1 MRVMSAGDGF
11 RYLLKTVVAG
21 DGNRDLTTPLT
32 RYYQEKGTPPGFWV
46 GSGVHGLGNG
56 GLEPGGVVAESHLQL
71 LLGLGCDPVTGEPL
85 GKDWP
90 KFKTSAQRIEA
101 RIRKLPDELSVAQGA
116 EAITDIENEENARGR
131 RRAVAGFDYTFSV
144 PKSVSTLWA
153 VADGGTQA
161 LIVQAHHS
169 AIAEV
174 IDLMERD
181 VAMTRIGADAGD
193 GSVAQV
199 EVLGVIATAY
209 DHYDSRSSD
218 PQLHT
223 HVVVANKVQ
232 GAHDGKWRTLDGRP
246 MHAAVVA
253 LSEHYNAVLADHLTR
268 DLGLGW
274 EMRERGKRRN
284 PAFEIAGVPDALIGE
299 FSSRSRDIEV
309 AANVLIA
316 EYVNKYGCRPSEKTI
331 LRLRAEATLRTRPEK
346 TVHSLADLT
355 TRWRARASTILD
367 EDSIAWAARI
377 IAGNGRALLLRADNL
392 PLDMLEQIG
401 RTVVDVVGAK
411 RSTWRRWNLHA
422 EASRQLMD
430 VRFASTT
437 DREAVLG
444 LIVDAAEHGSIRL
457 TPPELASSPIVF
469 QRGDGSSVF
478 RTKHGTLFS
487 STDLLAAEDRLLALA
502 HTSAGPTLNLA
513 TVEKDTGKPGSSGQ
527 VLSDDQAGVVAQIA
541 LSGRTVDILVG
552 PAGTGKTTTLGALRT
567 AWEAENGRGSVVGL
581 APSAAATQVLGD
593 DLGIPTENTA
603 KWIDA
608 HTHNGWALKAGQLM
622 IVDEASLAGT
632 FTLDT
637 LAAHASQV
645 RAKLLL
651 VGDWAQLSAVESGGA
666 FGMVARDL
674 DQAPELLDVRRFHND
689 WEKTASLGLRLGELS
704 VIDTYLEHDR
714 IVDGELQDMIDA
726 AYTAWQ
732 NDLAAG
738 KVSVMIAETV
748 ETVRALN
755 ERARLDRII
764 IGHVSDTGALNLQD
778 ETQASRGDLVITRKN
793 ERKLSTGKAW
803 VKNGDRWIITATHND
818 GSATVRRAGTRT
830 GGAVRLPTVY
840 VSENLELAYAVT
852 AHRAQGSTV
861 DTAHAVVHS
870 SQMTRETFYV
880 AMTRGRDSN
889 TCYVATDQAH
899 LEEHQHFPDSEVT
912 VKAVLAGVLRHE
924 GAEKSAHEAIT
935 TEHEVWGGIA
945 QLAAEYETIAA
956 VAQRDRWVALMG
968 RSGLDTEQVD
978 LVVELESFGPLVAEF
993 RRAEANHHNLD
1004 ALLPRLI
1011 TARGLGD
1018 ADDIGAVLR
1027 QRLQRATAA
1036 RTGSSRGRAAPRLI
1050 AGLIPEA
1057 NGEMTF
1063 DMRAALDE
1071 RAALIEQ
1078 RAITIAETATTAGE
1092 PWTTTLGKAP
1102 SDARQRQTWL
1112 KQVRVIAA
1120 YRDRYGVTDSA
1131 PLGQDGGGA
1140 NQRLDAKRAR
1150 AALQYAQRLGGV
1162 PRRPGPSALLI
1173 ARNNE
1178 RNRSFNTDSGTT
1190 KPIPPVASCQYLREG

>member
-21 DGNRDLTTPLT
+21 DGNRDLTAPLT
-32 RYYQEKGTPPGFWV
+32 RYYQEKGTPPGFWM
-46 GSGVHGLGNG
+46 GSGVHGLGHGELEAG
-56 GLEPGGVVAESHLQL
+56 GEVAESHLQL

-85 GKDWP
+85 GKAWS
-90 KFKTSAQRIEA
+90 KFKTAAQRIEV
-101 RIRKLPDELSVAQGA
+101 RIRQLPAELSVAQRA
-116 EAITDIENEENARGR
+116 EAITDIEAEENVRDR

-144 PKSVSTLWA
+144 PKSVSSLWA

-161 LIVQAHHS
+161 LIEQAHHS
-169 AIAEV
+169 AVAEV

-181 VAMTRIGADAGD
+181 VAMTRIGADAGG

-199 EVLGVIATAY
+199 EVLGVIAAAY
-209 DHYDSRSSD
+209 DHYDSRSAD

-253 LSEHYNAVLADHLTR
+253 LSEHFNAILADHLTR

-274 EMRERGKRRN
+274 EIRERGERRN
-284 PAFEIAGVPDALIGE
+284 PAFEINGVPDVLMGE
-299 FSSRSRDIEV
+299 FSSRSRDIET

-316 EYVNKYGCRPSEKTI
+316 EYVDKRGSRPSAKTI
-331 LRLRAEATLRTRPEK
+331 LRLRAEATLTTRPEK

-355 TRWRARASTILD
+355 IQWRDRANTILG
-367 EDSIAWAARI
+367 EDSTTWATHI
-377 IAGNGRALLLRADNL
+377 IAGRTRPSLLRADDL
-392 PLDMLEQIG
+392 PLDLLENLG

-444 LIVDAAEHGSIRL
+444 LIVDAAEHGSIRI
-457 TPPELASSPIVF
+457 TPPELARSPIVF

-478 RTKHGTLFS
+478 RPKHGTLFS
-487 STDLLAAEDRLLALA
+487 SAGLLAAEDRLLELA
-502 HTSAGPTLNLA
+502 HTSTGPKLNLA
-513 TVEKDTGKPGSSGQ
+513 TGEKVTSKSRTREQ
-527 VLSDDQAGVVAQIA
+527 VLSDDQAGAVVQIA
-541 LSGRTVDILVG
+541 VSGRTVDILVG

-567 AWEAENGRGSVVGL
+567 AWEDENGRGSVVGL
-581 APSAAATQVLGD
+581 APSAAAAQVLAD

-608 HTHNGWALKAGQLM
+608 HTHNGWALKTSQLM

-637 LAAHASQV
+637 LATYAAQV
-645 RAKLLL
+645 GAKLLL
-651 VGDWAQLSAVESGGA
+651 VGDWAQLSAVDSGGA
-666 FGMVARDL
+666 FGMIALDL
-674 DQAPELLDVRRFHND
+674 DQASELLDVRRLHNA
-689 WEKTASLGLRLGELS
+689 WEKAASLGLRLGELS
-704 VIDTYLEHDR
+704 VIDTYLEHGR
-714 IVDGELQDMIDA
+714 IVDGELHDMLDA
-726 AYTAWQ
+726 AYTAWRR
-732 NDLAAG
+732 DLAAG

-755 ERARLDRII
+755 ERARLDRVIT
-764 IGHVSDTGALNLQD
+764 GHVSATGAVDLHD
-778 ETQASRGDLVITRKN
+778 ETQAGRGDLVITRKN
-793 ERKLSTGKAW
+793 DRKLSTGKAW

-818 GSATVRRAGTRT
+818 GSVTVRRTGTRT
-830 GGAVRLPTVY
+830 GGAVRLPAVY
-840 VSENLELAYAVT
+840 VSEHLELAYAVT

-899 LEEHQHFPDSEVT
+899 LEEHQHIPDNEVT
-912 VKAVLAGVLRHE
+912 AKAVLAGVLRHE
-924 GAEKSAHEAIT
+924 GAEKSAHETIT
-935 TEHEVWGGIA
+935 AEHEAWAGIA
-945 QLAAEYETIAA
+945 QLAAEYETIA
-956 VAQRDRWVALMG
+956 VEAQHDRWVALMEH
-968 RSGLDTEQVD
+968 SGLDTKRVD
-978 LVVELESFGPLVAEF
+978 LVVDSESFGPLMAEL
-993 RRAEANHHNLD
+993 RRAEAHHHNLNT
-1004 ALLPRLI
+1004 LLPRLMA
-1011 TARGLGD
+1011 ARDLGD
-1018 ADDIGAVLR
+1018 ADDIGAVIR

-1036 RTGSSRGRAAPRLI
+1036 RTGSSRGRVAPCLI

-1057 NGEMTF
+1057 TGEMTS

-1071 RAALIEQ
+1071 RKALIEH
-1078 RAITIAETATTAGE
+1078 RAMTIAEAETTAGE
-1092 PWTTTLGKAP
+1092 PWTGTLGDAP
-1102 SDARQRQTWL
+1102 SIDGQRKAWL
-1112 KQVRVIAA
+1112 KQVRIIAA
-1120 YRDRYGVTDSA
+1120 YRDRYGIADLT
-1131 PLGQDGGGA
+1131 PLGQEGRGA
-1140 NQRLDAKRAR
+1140 NQRLDFEHAR
-1150 AALQYAQRLGGV
+1150 AALQIAQRLGGV
-1162 PRRPGPSALLI
+1162 SPVGTRRRPADR
-1173 ARNNE
+1173 AQQ
-1178 RNRSFNTDSGTT
+1178 RSQ
-1190 KPIPPVASCQYLREG
+1190 PQL

>member
-1 MRVMSAGDGF
+1 MRVMSAGNGF

-32 RYYQEKGTPPGFWV
+32 RYYREKGTPPGFWM
-46 GSGVHGLGNG
+46 GAGAHGLGHGELDAG
-56 GLEPGGVVAESHLQL
+56 GEVTESHLQL

-85 GKDWP
+85 GKAWS
-90 KFKTSAQRIEA
+90 KFKTAAQRIEV
-101 RIRKLPDELSVAQGA
+101 RIRQLPAELSGVQRA
-116 EAITDIENEENARGR
+116 EAITDIEAEENVRDR

-161 LIVQAHHS
+161 FILHAHHS
-169 AIAEV
+169 AVAEV

-181 VAMTRIGADAGD
+181 VAMTRIGSDAGG

-199 EVLGVIATAY
+199 DVLGVIATAY
-209 DHYDSRSSD
+209 DHYDSRSAD

-253 LSEHYNAVLADHLTR
+253 LSEHYNGILADHLTR

-274 EMRERGKRRN
+274 EIRERGERRN
-284 PAFEIAGVPDALIGE
+284 QALEISGVPDALMGE
-299 FSSRSRDIEV
+299 FSSRSRDIET

-316 EYVNKYGCRPSEKTI
+316 DYIDKHGGRPSVKTI
-331 LRLRAEATLRTRPEK
+331 LRLRAEATLTTRPEK

-355 TRWRARASTILD
+355 AQWRDRASTILG
-367 EDSIAWAARI
+367 EDSTTWATRI
-377 IAGNGRALLLRADNL
+377 IAGKTRPSLLRADDL
-392 PLDMLEQIG
+392 PLDVLEDMG
-401 RTVVDVVGAK
+401 RTVVHVVGAK

-444 LIVDAAEHGSIRL
+444 LIVDAAENGSIRL

-478 RTKHGTLFS
+478 RPKHSTLYS
-487 STDLLAAEDRLLALA
+487 SADLLVAEDRLLTLA
-502 HTSAGPTLNLA
+502 HSSTGPKINLA
-513 TVEKDTGKPGSSGQ
+513 TVEKATEKPGSSDH
-527 VLSDDQAGVVAQIA
+527 VLAADQADAVAQIA
-541 LSGRTVDILVG
+541 VSGRTVDILVG
-552 PAGTGKTTTLGALRT
+552 PAGTGKTTTLGALRK

-581 APSAAATQVLGD
+581 APSAAAAQVLAD

-608 HTHNGWALKAGQLM
+608 YTHNGWILKAGQLM

-632 FTLDT
+632 FTLDI
-637 LAAHASQV
+637 LASHASQV
-645 RAKLLL
+645 GAKLLL

-666 FGMVARDL
+666 FGLIARDL
-674 DQAPELLDVRRFHND
+674 DRAPELLDVRRFRNE
-689 WEKTASLGLRLGELS
+689 WEKKASLGLRLGELS
-704 VIDTYLEHDR
+704 VIDTYLEHGR
-714 IVDGELQDMIDA
+714 IIDGDLQDMLDA
-726 AYTAWQ
+726 AYIAWQ
-732 NDLAAG
+732 RDLAAG

-764 IGHVSDTGALNLQD
+764 AGYVSPTAAVDLHD
-778 ETQASRGDLVITRKN
+778 ETQAGRGDLVITRKN

-803 VKNGDRWIITATHND
+803 VKNGDRWIITATHDD
-818 GSATVRRAGTRT
+818 GSVTVRRPGKRT
-830 GGAVRLPTVY
+830 GGAVQIPAVY
-840 VSENLELAYAVT
+840 VSEHLELAYAVT

-870 SQMTRETFYV
+870 SQMTRETLYV

-899 LEEHQHFPDSEVT
+899 LEEHQHIPDNEVT
-912 VKAVLAGVLRHE
+912 VNTVLAGVLQHE

-935 TEHEVWGGIA
+935 TEHEAWGGIA

-956 VAQRDRWVALMG
+956 AAQRERWVTLMEH
-968 RSGLDTEQVD
+968 SGLDTKQVA
-978 LVVELESFGPLVAEF
+978 LVAESESFGPLVAEL

-1004 ALLPRLI
+1004 AVLPRLI

-1027 QRLQRATAA
+1027 QRIQHATTT

-1057 NGEMTF
+1057 NGEMTSE
-1063 DMRAALDE
+1063 MRAALDE
-1071 RAALIEQ
+1071 RKALIEH
-1078 RAITIAETATTAGE
+1078 RAMTIAEAATSAGE
-1092 PWTTTLGKAP
+1092 PWTETLGDAP
-1102 SDARQRQTWL
+1102 PDEGQRQAWF
-1112 KQVRVIAA
+1112 KQVRIVSA
-1120 YRDRYGVTDSA
+1120 YRDRYGISGVA
-1131 PLGQDGGGA
+1131 ALGQERRDA
-1140 NQRLDAKRAR
+1140 NQRLDAECAR
-1150 AALQYAQRLGGV
+1150 AALQIAQRLGGASPV
-1162 PRRPGPSALLI
+1162 GATRRPADRAQQRTQPTL
-1173 ARNNE
+1173 
-1178 RNRSFNTDSGTT
+1178 
-1190 KPIPPVASCQYLREG
+1190 

>member
-1 MRVMSAGDGF
+1 MTVSMRVMSAGDGY

-32 RYYQEKGTPPGFWV
+32 RYYQEKGTPPGFWM
-46 GSGVHGLGNG
+46 GSGVHGLGHGELEAG
-56 GLEPGGVVAESHLQL
+56 GEVAESHLQL

-85 GKDWP
+85 GKAWS
-90 KFKTSAQRIEA
+90 KFKTAAERIEV
-101 RIRKLPDELSVAQGA
+101 RIRQVPAGLSVAQRA
-116 EAITDIENEENARGR
+116 EAITDIEAEENVRDR

-169 AIAEV
+169 AVAEV

-181 VAMTRIGADAGD
+181 VAMTRIGADAGG

-199 EVLGVIATAY
+199 DVLGVIATAY
-209 DHYDSRSSD
+209 DHYDSRSAD

-274 EMRERGKRRN
+274 EMRERGERRN
-284 PAFEIAGVPDALIGE
+284 PAFEIAGVPDVLIGE

-309 AANVLIA
+309 AADVLIA
-316 EYVNKYGCRPSEKTI
+316 EYVDKYGRRPSVKTI

-355 TRWRARASTILD
+355 NQWRARASTILD
-367 EDSIAWAARI
+367 EDSTTWAARI
-377 IAGNGRALLLRADNL
+377 IADSGRPLLRADDL
-392 PLDMLEQIG
+392 SLDVLEDIG
-401 RTVVDVVGAK
+401 ATVVGVVGAK

-430 VRFASTT
+430 VRFASTV
-437 DREAVLG
+437 DREAVMG

-469 QRGDGSSVF
+469 QRGDGSTVF

-487 STDLLAAEDRLLALA
+487 SADLLAAEDRLLELA
-502 HTSAGPTLNLA
+502 HTSTGPTLNFA
-513 TVEKDTGKPGSSGQ
+513 TVEKATGKPGSSGQ

-541 LSGRTVDILVG
+541 VSGRTVDILVG

-567 AWEAENGRGSVVGL
+567 AWEAENGGGSVVGL
-581 APSAAATQVLGD
+581 APSAAAAQVLGD

-608 HTHNGWALKAGQLM
+608 HTHNGWALNAGQLM

-637 LAAHASQV
+637 LASHASQV
-645 RAKLLL
+645 GAKLLL
-651 VGDWAQLSAVESGGA
+651 VGDWAQLSAVDSGGA
-666 FGMVARDL
+666 FGLVARDL

-689 WEKTASLGLRLGELS
+689 WEKTASLRLRLGDLS
-704 VIDTYLEHDR
+704 IIDTYLEHGR
-714 IVDGELQDMIDA
+714 VVDGELQDMIDA

-764 IGHVSDTGALNLQD
+764 AGHVSATAAVDLHD
-778 ETQASRGDLVITRKN
+778 ETQAGRGDLVITRKN
-793 ERKLSTGKAW
+793 DRKLSTGKAW
-803 VKNGDRWIITATHND
+803 VKNGDRWIVAATHDD
-818 GSATVRRAGTRT
+818 GSVTVRRAGKST
-830 GGAVRLPTVY
+830 GGAVGLPAAY
-840 VSENLELAYAVT
+840 VSEHLELAYAVT

-899 LEEHQHFPDSEVT
+899 LEEHQHLPDNEVT
-912 VKAVLAGVLRHE
+912 VNTFLAGVLRHE
-924 GAEKSAHEAIT
+924 GAEKSAHETIT
-935 TEHEVWGGIA
+935 LEHEVWGGIA
-945 QLAAEYETIAA
+945 QLAAEYEMIAA
-956 VAQRDRWVALMG
+956 VAQRDRWVALME
-968 RSGLDTEQVD
+968 RSGLDSEQVD
-978 LVVELESFGPLVAEF
+978 LVVESESFGPLVAEF

-1004 ALLPRLI
+1004 TLLPRLI
-1011 TARGLGD
+1011 TARDLGD
-1018 ADDIGAVLR
+1018 ADDVSAVLR
-1027 QRLQRATAA
+1027 QRLQRATAT

-1057 NGEMTF
+1057 SGEMTF

-1071 RAALIEQ
+1071 RKALIEQ
-1078 RAITIAETATTAGE
+1078 RAMTIAETATTASE

-1120 YRDRYGVTDSA
+1120 YRDRYGITDSA
-1131 PLGQDGGGA
+1131 PLGQDGGRA
-1140 NQRLDAKRAR
+1140 NQRLDAERAR
-1150 AALQYAQRLGGV
+1150 AALQNAQRLGGGS
-1162 PRRPGPSALLI
+1162 PA
-1173 ARNNE
+1173 A
-1178 RNRSFNTDSGTT
+1178 TT
-1190 KPIPPVASCQYLREG
+1190 KRPTDRAQQRTQPQL

>member
-21 DGNRDLTTPLT
+21 DGNRDLTTSLT
-32 RYYQEKGTPPGFWV
+32 RYYHEKGTPPGFWM

-56 GLEPGGVVAESHLQL
+56 ELEPGGAVAESHLQL

-85 GKDWP
+85 GKAWLN
-90 KFKTSAQRIEA
+90 FKTATERIDA
-101 RIRKLPDELSVAQGA
+101 RIGQLPAGLSVGQRA
-116 EAITDIENEENARGR
+116 EAITDIEAEENVRHR

-161 LIVQAHHS
+161 VIVQAHHS
-169 AIAEV
+169 AVAEV

-181 VAMTRIGADAGD
+181 VAMTRIGSDVGD

-199 EVLGVIATAY
+199 DVLGVIATAY
-209 DHYDSRSSD
+209 DHYDSRSAD

-223 HVVVANKVQ
+223 HVVVVNKVQ

-274 EMRERGKRRN
+274 EMRERGERRN
-284 PAFEIAGVPDALIGE
+284 PAFEIAGVPDVLMGE

-309 AANVLIA
+309 AADVLIA
-316 EYVNKYGCRPSEKTI
+316 EYVDKHGRRPSERTI
-331 LRLRAEATLRTRPEK
+331 LRLRAEATLTTRPQK
-346 TVHSLADLT
+346 SVHSLADLT
-355 TRWRARASTILD
+355 KQWRARASTVLG
-367 EDSIAWAARI
+367 EDSTTWAARI
-377 IAGNGRALLLRADNL
+377 IADSGRPLLLRADDL
-392 PLDMLEQIG
+392 SLDVLEEIG
-401 RTVVDVVGAK
+401 ATVVGVVGAK

-422 EASRQLMD
+422 EASRQLMG
-430 VRFASTT
+430 VRFASTV

-457 TPPELASSPIVF
+457 TPPELACSPIVF
-469 QRGDGSSVF
+469 RRGDGSSVF
-478 RTKHGTLFS
+478 RPKHGTLFS
-487 STDLLAAEDRLLALA
+487 SAGLLAAEDRLLELA
-502 HTSAGPTLNLA
+502 HSSAGPTLNLA
-513 TVEKDTGKPGSSGQ
+513 AVEKATGKRGSRGQ
-527 VLSDDQAGVVAQIA
+527 VLSDDQAGAVAQIA
-541 LSGRTVDILVG
+541 VSGRTVDILVG
-552 PAGTGKTTTLGALRT
+552 PAGTGKTTTLGSLRK

-581 APSAAATQVLGD
+581 APSAAAAQVLGD

-608 HTHNGWALKAGQLM
+608 HTRSGWALKAGQLM

-637 LAAHASQV
+637 LAAHAAQV
-645 RAKLLL
+645 GAKLLL

-666 FGMVARDL
+666 FGLIARDL
-674 DQAPELLDVRRFHND
+674 DHPPELLDVRRFRND
-689 WEKTASLGLRLGELS
+689 WEKESSLGLRLGDPS
-704 VIDTYLEHDR
+704 VIDSYLEHGR
-714 IVDGELQDMIDA
+714 VIDGGLQDMLDA
-726 AYTAWQ
+726 AYTAWRI
-732 NDLAAG
+732 DLAAG

-755 ERARLDRII
+755 ERARLDRMIA
-764 IGHVSDTGALNLQD
+764 GHVSATAAVDLHD
-778 ETQASRGDLVITRKN
+778 ETQAGRGDLVITRKN
-793 ERKLSTGKAW
+793 DRELGTGKAW
-803 VKNGDRWIITATHND
+803 VRNGDRWIITATHHD
-818 GSATVRRAGTRT
+818 GSVTVRRAGTRT
-830 GGAVRLPTVY
+830 GGAVRLPAVY
-840 VSENLELAYAVT
+840 VSEHLELAYAVT
-852 AHRAQGSTV
+852 AYRAQGSTV

-880 AMTRGRDSN
+880 AMTRGREAN

-899 LEEHQHFPDSEVT
+899 LEEHQHLPDNDIT
-912 VKAVLAGVLRHE
+912 VNTVLAGVLRHE

-935 TEHEVWGGIA
+935 AEHEVSGGIA

-956 VAQRDRWVALMG
+956 AAQHDRWVALIEH
-968 RSGLDTEQVD
+968 SGLDTEQVD
-978 LVVELESFGPLVAEF
+978 LVVESESFGPLMAEL
-993 RRAEANHHNLD
+993 RRADANHHNLD
-1004 ALLPRLI
+1004 TLLPGLI
-1011 TARGLGD
+1011 AARDLGD

-1027 QRLQRATAA
+1027 QRLQRASAT

-1057 NGEMTF
+1057 NGEMTS

-1071 RAALIEQ
+1071 RKALIEH
-1078 RAITIAETATTAGE
+1078 RAMIIAETETTAGE
-1092 PWTTTLGKAP
+1092 PWTATLG
-1102 SDARQRQTWL
+1102 DASSAAWQRQAWL
-1112 KQVRVIAA
+1112 KQVRIIAA
-1120 YRDRYGVTDSA
+1120 YRDRYGLTDST
-1131 PLGQDGGGA
+1131 PLGQAAGGA
-1140 NQRLDAKRAR
+1140 NQRLDSERAR
-1150 AALQYAQRLGGV
+1150 AALQNARRLGGV
-1162 PRRPGPSALLI
+1162 SPVA
-1173 ARNNE
+1173 
-1178 RNRSFNTDSGTT
+1178 TT
-1190 KPIPPVASCQYLREG
+1190 KRAADRARQRTQPTL